1 MTRLLFEC
9 TNVFRSPGVNSGIQR
24 VVRNIV
30 SQLDSASDQVECVP
44 VLFAH
49 NRLYKVRQ
57 LLPGEE
63 GKTPPARAYA
73 WLERLN
79 QAFWRL
85 HGRYEQYWPM
95 RRWHNARRVFFVV
108 GRLVSLPVA
117 LALRALRMCGYD
129 PLVQRAEPF
138 EPQPGDQLILLD
150 SSWHAQYFSQVE
162 SLKARG
168 IRIIAVIYDLIP
180 ITRPEFFEERLKDTF
195 CRWFDWISH
204 QADGYMSIS
213 KAVRDEVYQELCR
226 RLGQQAADK
235 LSHGYF
241 HLGSELDLRQAGQP
255 PMQQLSDLFQ
265 QGAQVFLAVSTI
277 EPRKNHGY
285 LLDAFELAWAAGSEA
300 RLCIIGRIGWKC
312 EALVQRIRQHREFGH
327 RLFMFNEIDD
337 SGLEYAYEHASA
349 LVFSSHAEGFGLPL
363 VEAMQRGLPAMG
375 SDLPVFRE
383 IGGDCMAYFDLD
395 HPQTLTELIQRF
407 EASGTFPAASSLDA
421 WHWIDWHAS
430 ALQLVDGVVRPHAPS
445 GQRNAHST

>member
-1 MTRLLFEC
+1 MSRLLFEC

-30 SQLDSASDQVECVP
+30 RQLDSVSGDIECLP

-49 NRLYKVRQ
+49 NRLYRVRQ

-63 GKTPPARAYA
+63 GKTLPARAYA

-85 HGRYEQYWPM
+85 HGHYEQYGPM
-95 RRWHNARRVFFVV
+95 RRWHNARRVFFVL
-108 GRLVSLPVA
+108 GRIVSVPVA
-117 LALRALRMCGYD
+117 LALRLLRLCGYD

-150 SSWHAQYFSQVE
+150 SSWHAQHFSQVE
-162 SLKARG
+162 SLKAKG
-168 IRIIAVIYDLIP
+168 LRIIAVIYDLIP
-180 ITRPEFFEERLKDTF
+180 VSRPEFFEERLRGIF
-195 CRWFDWISH
+195 CRWFDWITH

-213 KAVRDEVYQELCR
+213 KAVRDEVYQELCH
-226 RLGQQAADK
+226 RLGQPAADN

-241 HLGSELDLRQAGQP
+241 HLGSELDLRQPEQQP
-255 PMQQLSDLFQ
+255 EQALTNLFQ
-265 QGAQVFLAVSTI
+265 QDGQVFLAVSTI

-285 LLDAFELAWAAGSEA
+285 LLDAFELAWSAGSQA

-312 EALVQRIRQHREFGH
+312 EALVQRIRQHGEFGR

-337 SGLEYAYEHASA
+337 SGLEYAYKHASA
-349 LVFSSHAEGFGLPL
+349 LVFSSYAEGFGLPL

-383 IGGDCMAYFDLD
+383 IGGDCMAYFDLER
-395 HPQTLTELIQRF
+395 PQELAELIRRF
-407 EASGTFPAASSLDA
+407 EAARIFPAVRPLEA
-421 WHWIDWHAS
+421 WRWIDWHAS
-430 ALQLVDGVVRPHAPS
+430 ARQLVDGIRRS
-445 GQRNAHST
+445 TDQRDAHSA